1 MMKSKRDF
9 TTLNRDIIWGKAGK
23 KVLFQP
29 RIDCWYED
37 RIFRDGTL
45 EGPYAGLDRHDLYC

>member
-1 MMKSKRDF
+1 MEPKRDF
-9 TTLNRDIIWGKAGK
+9 LSLNRDIIRGKAGK

-29 RIDCWYED
+29 RIECWYHD

-45 EGPYAGLDRHDLYC
+45 SGA